1 MGEIDVGE
9 IAIFMVS
16 TYNKKRGKKMD
27 EKIIEKVKVRVMS
40 SMLHRN
46 VLGALG
52 MLLPVFSIIGGL
64 FVKNKPESWWY
75 SISVTYYITPA
86 LPIILGSCGIFLLCY
101 RSYEKIDTII
111 NVLSG
116 IFAFGVVLFPCENPY
131 GIEYVGY
138 FQLPV
143 AVSNVIHSA
152 SAMLLF
158 ALLAYNIGWLFTRGQ
173 NQLNNKIYKLCAW
186 AMIVIMALFVLLS
199 IVRAC
204 GVNIPGFLTM
214 IVEAVLLLIFGFAWL
229 VKGRLFK
236 FN

>member
-1 MGEIDVGE
+1 
-9 IAIFMVS
+9 
-16 TYNKKRGKKMD
+16 MD
-27 EKIIEKVKVRVMS
+27 EKIMEKVKVRAMS
-40 SMLHRN
+40 SLLHRN
-46 VLGALG
+46 VLGGLG
-52 MLLPVFSIIGGL
+52 MLLSVFSILGGL
-64 FVKNKPESWWY
+64 FVRNKPESWWY

-86 LPIILGSCGIFLLCY
+86 LPIILGACGIFLLCY

-173 NQLNNKIYKLCAW
+173 NQLNNKIYKICAW
-186 AMIVIMALFVLLS
+186 TMICIMALFVILS

-204 GVNIPGFLTM
+204 GVNIPGYLTM

-229 VKGRLFK
+229 VKGGLFK
-236 FN
+236 FGRD

>member
-1 MGEIDVGE
+1 
-9 IAIFMVS
+9 
-16 TYNKKRGKKMD
+16 MD
-27 EKIIEKVKVRVMS
+27 ENVIEKVKVRAMS

-64 FVKNKPESWWY
+64 FVRNKPESWWY

-131 GIEYVGY
+131 GIEYVGF
-138 FQLPV
+138 FQIPV
-143 AVSNVIHSA
+143 GVSNVIHCA

-173 NQLNNKIYKLCAW
+173 NQLNNKIYRICSW
-186 AMIVIMALFVLLS
+186 AMIGIMAVFVILS
-199 IVRAC
+199 IARVC
-204 GVNIPGFLTM
+204 GAGIPEYLTM
-214 IVEAVLLLIFGFAWL
+214 IVEAMLLLIFGFAWL

-236 FN
+236 FGKD

>member
-1 MGEIDVGE
+1 MERV
-9 IAIFMVS
+9 
-16 TYNKKRGKKMD
+16 K
-27 EKIIEKVKVRVMS
+27 EKARS

-46 VLGALG
+46 VLGGLG
-52 MLLPVFSIIGGL
+52 MLLPVISIIGGL
-64 FVKNKPESWWY
+64 FVRNKPASWWY

-86 LPIILGSCGIFLLCY
+86 LPIILGACAIFLLCY

-138 FQLPV
+138 FQIPV
-143 AVSNVIHSA
+143 GVSNVIHCVC
-152 SAMLLF
+152 AMLLF
-158 ALLAYNIGWLFTRGQ
+158 ALLAYNIGWLFTRGT
-173 NQLNNKIYKLCAW
+173 NDLNNKIYRICAW
-186 AMIVIMALFVLLS
+186 TMIVIMAIFVILS
-199 IVRAC
+199 IVRMC
-204 GVNIPGFLTM
+204 GGNIPDYLTM

>member
-1 MGEIDVGE
+1 MEE
-9 IAIFMVS
+9 Q
-16 TYNKKRGKKMD
+16 T
-27 EKIIEKVKVRVMS
+27 IEKVKVKAMS
-40 SMLHRN
+40 SLLHRN
-46 VLGALG
+46 VLGGLG
-52 MLLPVFSIIGGL
+52 MLLPFFSIIGGL
-64 FVKNKPESWWY
+64 FVRNKPVDWWY

-116 IFAFGVVLFPCENPY
+116 IFAFGVVLFPCANPY
-131 GIEYVGY
+131 GMEYVGY
-138 FQLPV
+138 FQIPV
-143 AVSNVIHSA
+143 GVSNVIHCA

-158 ALLAYNIGWLFTRGQ
+158 ALLAFNIGWLFTKGQ
-173 NQLNNKIYKLCAW
+173 NQLNNKIYKICAW
-186 AMIVIMALFVLLS
+186 AMIGIMALFGILS

>member
-1 MGEIDVGE
+1 
-9 IAIFMVS
+9 
-16 TYNKKRGKKMD
+16 MD
-27 EKIIEKVKVRVMS
+27 EQLKEKVRVKAMS
-40 SMLHRN
+40 SLLHRN

-64 FVKNKPESWWY
+64 FVRNKPESWWY

-116 IFAFGVVLFPCENPY
+116 IFAFGVVLFPCANPY
-131 GIEYVGY
+131 GIERVGY

-143 AVSNVIHSA
+143 GVSDIIHCA
-152 SAMLLF
+152 SAMILF
-158 ALLAYNIGWLFTRGQ
+158 ALLAFNIGWLFTRGQ
-173 NQLNNKIYKLCAW
+173 NDLNNKIYRICSYSMIAI
-186 AMIVIMALFVLLS
+186 MGVFFIVIIA
-199 IVRAC
+199 
-204 GVNIPGFLTM
+204 GFFGLNYPKWLTM
-214 IVEAVLLLIFGFAWL
+214 VVEAALLLLFGFAWL
-229 VKGRLFK
+229 VKGKLFK

>member
-1 MGEIDVGE
+1 
-9 IAIFMVS
+9 
-16 TYNKKRGKKMD
+16 MD
-27 EKIIEKVKVRVMS
+27 ETTKAKIKEKARS
-40 SMLHRN
+40 SLLHRN
-46 VLGALG
+46 VLGGLG
-52 MLLPVFSIIGGL
+52 MLLPVISIIGGL
-64 FVKNKPESWWY
+64 FVRNKPESWWY

-86 LPIILGSCGIFLLCY
+86 LPIILGACAIFLLCY

-138 FQLPV
+138 FQIPV
-143 AVSNVIHSA
+143 GVSNVIHSA

-173 NQLNNKIYKLCAW
+173 NQLNNKIYKICAW
-186 AMIVIMALFVLLS
+186 AMIVIMVIFVILS
-199 IVRAC
+199 IVRIC
-204 GVNIPGFLTM
+204 GVNIPEYLTM

-229 VKGRLFK
+229 VKGQLFK
-236 FN
+236 FAKSSS

>member
-1 MGEIDVGE
+1 
-9 IAIFMVS
+9 
-16 TYNKKRGKKMD
+16 MD
-27 EKIIEKVKVRVMS
+27 ENTNEKIKEKVRS
-40 SMLHRN
+40 SLLHRN
-46 VLGALG
+46 VLGGLG
-52 MLLPVFSIIGGL
+52 MLLPFFSIIGGL
-64 FVKNKPESWWY
+64 FVRNKPYDWWY

-86 LPIILGSCGIFLLCY
+86 LPIILGACGIFLLCY
-101 RSYEKIDTII
+101 RSYEKVDTII

-131 GIEYVGY
+131 GIEYVGF

-143 AVSNVIHSA
+143 GVSNVIHSA

-173 NQLNNKIYKLCAW
+173 NQLNNKIYKICAW
-186 AMIVIMALFVLLS
+186 SMIVIMALFVILS

-204 GVNIPGFLTM
+204 GAGIPEYLTM

-229 VKGRLFK
+229 VKGKLFK
-236 FN
+236 FGE

>member
-1 MGEIDVGE
+1 
-9 IAIFMVS
+9 
-16 TYNKKRGKKMD
+16 MD
-27 EKIIEKVKVRVMS
+27 ENTNEKIKEKVRS
-40 SMLHRN
+40 SLLHRN

-64 FVKNKPESWWY
+64 FVRNKPEAWWY

-86 LPIILGSCGIFLLCY
+86 LPVILGACAIFLLCY
-101 RSYEKIDTII
+101 RSYETIDTII

-131 GIEYVGY
+131 GIKYVGY

-143 AVSNVIHSA
+143 GVSNVIHSA
-152 SAMLLF
+152 CAMLLF

-173 NQLNNKIYKLCAW
+173 NQLNNKIYKFCAW
-186 AMIVIMALFVLLS
+186 AMIAIMALFVILS

-204 GVNIPGFLTM
+204 GACIPEYLTM

-229 VKGRLFK
+229 VKGQLFNFSK
-236 FN
+236 SSS

>member
-1 MGEIDVGE
+1 
-9 IAIFMVS
+9 
-16 TYNKKRGKKMD
+16 MD
-27 EKIIEKVKVRVMS
+27 EETIEKVKVRAMS
-40 SMLHRN
+40 SLLHRN
-46 VLGALG
+46 VLGGLG
-52 MLLPVFSIIGGL
+52 MLLPLFSILGGF
-64 FVKNKPESWWY
+64 FVRNKPESWWY

-86 LPIILGSCGIFLLCY
+86 LPIILGACGIFLLCY

-131 GIEYVGY
+131 GIENVGY
-138 FQLPV
+138 FQIPV

-158 ALLAYNIGWLFTRGQ
+158 ALLAYNIGWLFTKGH
-173 NQLNNKIYKLCAW
+173 NELNNRIYKICAW
-186 AMIVIMALFVLLS
+186 AMICIMVLFVILIIERS
-199 IVRAC
+199 C
-204 GVNIPGFLTM
+204 GVSIPGFLTM
-214 IVEAVLLLIFGFAWL
+214 IVEAMLLLIFGFAWL

>member
-1 MGEIDVGE
+1 
-9 IAIFMVS
+9 
-16 TYNKKRGKKMD
+16 MD
-27 EKIIEKVKVRVMS
+27 EQLMEKVKEKARS
-40 SMLHRN
+40 SLLHRN
-46 VLGALG
+46 VLGGLG
-52 MLLPVFSIIGGL
+52 MLLPVISIIGGL
-64 FVKNKPESWWY
+64 FVRNKPEAWWY

-86 LPIILGSCGIFLLCY
+86 LPIILGACAIFLLCY

-131 GIEYVGY
+131 GIKYVGY
-138 FQLPV
+138 FQIPV
-143 AVSNVIHSA
+143 GVSNVIHSA

-173 NQLNNKIYKLCAW
+173 NQLNNKIYKICAW
-186 AMIVIMALFVLLS
+186 AMIVIMTIFVILS

-236 FN
+236 FDRD

>member
-1 MGEIDVGE
+1 
-9 IAIFMVS
+9 
-16 TYNKKRGKKMD
+16 MD
-27 EKIIEKVKVRVMS
+27 EQIIEKVKVRAMS
-40 SMLHRN
+40 SLLHRN

-64 FVKNKPESWWY
+64 FVRNKPESWWY

-86 LPIILGSCGIFLLCY
+86 LPIILGACGIFLLCY
-101 RSYEKIDTII
+101 RSYQTIDTVI

-116 IFAFGVVLFPCENPY
+116 ICAFGVVLFPCENPY

-138 FQLPV
+138 FQIPV
-143 AVSNVIHSA
+143 AVSAVIHPVF
-152 SAMLLF
+152 AMALF

-173 NQLNNKIYKLCAW
+173 NELNNKIYKVCAW
-186 AMIVIMALFVLLS
+186 AMIAIMVVFVILS

-204 GVNIPGFLTM
+204 GAGIPKYLTM

-236 FN
+236 FGRD

>member
-1 MGEIDVGE
+1 
-9 IAIFMVS
+9 
-16 TYNKKRGKKMD
+16 MD
-27 EKIIEKVKVRVMS
+27 ETSKEKIKEKVRS
-40 SMLHRN
+40 SLLHRN

-64 FVKNKPESWWY
+64 FVRNKPESWWY

-86 LPIILGSCGIFLLCY
+86 LPVILGACAIFLLCY
-101 RSYEKIDTII
+101 RSYETIDTII

-131 GIEYVGY
+131 GINYVGY

-143 AVSNVIHSA
+143 GVSNVIHSA

-173 NQLNNKIYKLCAW
+173 NQLNNKIYKFCAW
-186 AMIVIMALFVLLS
+186 AMIAIMALFVILS

-236 FN
+236 FGRD